1 MVRVRLS
8 RGGGKKR
15 PYYHIVV
22 VDQKSKR
29 DGKCIERIG
38 SYDPNLENERRI
50 TLKQDRLDYWINLG
64 AQMSE
69 RVKLLR
75 KYTQD
80 PDNLEKRQKVKSS
93 LLEKNKARRLKAK
106 EAEAARR
113 SRSSTCRRKS
123 RSSTC
128 RRKSR
133 SSTCRRKSRSSTCR
147 RKSRSSTCR
156 RKSRSSTCR
165 RKSRSSTC
173 RRKSRYRSTRKKLNL
188 LILGLFHEKRLYC
201 YHRKDTS
208 HTWH

>member
-80 PDNLEKRQKVKSS
+80 PDNLEKRQKIKNS
-93 LLEKNKARRLKAK
+93 LLEKNKARTKK
-106 EAEAARR
+106 DDW
-113 SRSSTCRRKS
+113 RKL
-123 RSSTC
+123 
-128 RRKSR
+128 
-133 SSTCRRKSRSSTCR
+133 
-147 RKSRSSTCR
+147 
-156 RKSRSSTCR
+156 
-165 RKSRSSTC
+165 
-173 RRKSRYRSTRKKLNL
+173 YR
-188 LILGLFHEKRLYC
+188 
-201 YHRKDTS
+201 
-208 HTWH
+208 

>member
-93 LLEKNKARRLKAK
+93 LLEKNKARRLKA
-106 EAEAARR
+106 EAA
-113 SRSSTCRRKS
+113 RRKS